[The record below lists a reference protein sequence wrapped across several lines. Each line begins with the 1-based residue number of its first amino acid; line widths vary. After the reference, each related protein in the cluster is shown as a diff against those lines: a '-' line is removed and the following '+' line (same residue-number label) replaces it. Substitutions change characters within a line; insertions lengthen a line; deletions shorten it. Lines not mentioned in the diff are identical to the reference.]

1 MKAAV
6 KRYCNESHDI
16 LTAQDMQTALKERPV
31 RGTTV
36 RVFFMNDKNIALK
49 KLKKIPNF
57 SALHNFEFTPGGLRM
72 WKAFKIGAG
81 KLIAWNE
88 IIFCPQEATS
98 LSKEKTFLPISAQEV
113 DKTTTHY

>member
-72 WKAFKIGAG
+72 WKAFKIGAV
-81 KLIAWNE
+81 KLIAWND
-88 IIFCPQEATS
+88 IIFCPQE
-98 LSKEKTFLPISAQEV
+98 EKTVFCNLSTREGL
-113 DKTTTHY
+113 DE